1 MNKKY
6 ITYSMHE
13 LLDDA
18 GFISYVI
25 NGRNRNEW
33 ESLFEISSEL
43 KEAADEARK
52 IIESFD
58 VANQSM
64 TSVENLELWRRIVEF
79 DKQNSRENK
88 RMKLF
93 LISRYAALFVLM
105 MSAGIA
111 VWYQYKE
118 EPIPM
123 YQFSASE
130 PVASEG
136 NTLLI
141 LQSGETIGLQRENA
155 SIRVKD
161 SGTIEIDEEKVIE
174 LRQNQSSQVV
184 AMNEIVVPFGRRS
197 RLELGDGTRV
207 WMNAGSRLAFPSE
220 FTGKTREIHLEGEA
234 YFEVSHR
241 VDQPFIVHMREV
253 AVKVLGT
260 RFNITAY
267 GNDDHIQTVLLEG
280 KVSLSDKSTL
290 AASKNE
296 TVLVTNQMASIH
308 KTSRILLVEAVADA
322 DLYTAWVSGVFRFSR
337 QSLRSVLMKL
347 ERYYNVEFVL
357 TGDIGGKDNIS
368 GKLDLKDSLDQV
380 LFALA
385 AVKDFHFRHEDDK
398 VIISSAAQRDK
409 K

>member
-1 MNKKY
+1 M
-6 ITYSMHE
+6 
-13 LLDDA
+13 
-18 GFISYVI
+18 
-25 NGRNRNEW
+25 
-33 ESLFEISSEL
+33 LF
-43 KEAADEARK
+43 
-52 IIESFD
+52 
-58 VANQSM
+58 
-64 TSVENLELWRRIVEF
+64 
-79 DKQNSRENK
+79 
-88 RMKLF
+88 
-93 LISRYAALFVLM
+93 
-105 MSAGIA
+105 
-111 VWYQYKE
+111 
-118 EPIPM
+118 
-123 YQFSASE
+123 
-130 PVASEG
+130 
-136 NTLLI
+136 
-141 LQSGETIGLQRENA
+141 
-155 SIRVKD
+155 
-161 SGTIEIDEEKVIE
+161 
-174 LRQNQSSQVV
+174 
-184 AMNEIVVPFGRRS
+184 RS
-197 RLELGDGTRV
+197 
-207 WMNAGSRLAFPSE
+207 
-220 FTGKTREIHLEGEA
+220 
-234 YFEVSHR
+234 
-241 VDQPFIVHMREV
+241 